1 MSAYAKLLKE
11 QRATAWESAKELL
24 DRAAAE
30 KRELTAEEQES
41 FDRIDDTIVSLD
53 ERAKVVAEAEQRT
66 ADFEALMSDLE
77 ERGMRKPEQAAGPD
91 IRDLFSGKV
100 SGVDFAVPG
109 DIQARALG
117 SGAGSAGKT
126 IPPSTMVAKLY
137 EELIQDSTVFGVSTL
152 LTTATGE
159 PMDFPRIKAVSDSTN
174 AKVAASS
181 QPVAEAGTIPT
192 VDPVFDKITITP
204 AKYGVLLQIPSE
216 LATDTVVDLTGYVAR
231 SAAQGIRNKAGATL
245 TATLIAGAANSTVNA
260 ATISAFTYDNVV
272 DIYHALPVPYRRDA
286 SWFVNDGFVK
296 TVRKL
301 KDSQNRPLWEPS
313 MQVGAPDTILGRPVV
328 IDPDV
333 PTTGASAK
341 VAVFG
346 DLSKNLIRQVG
357 QLRFETS
364 VDFAFSTDLTS
375 YRCLWRGGSG
385 VIDSRAM
392 VYATVSA

>member
-1 MSAYAKLLKE
+1 MSAYLKLLKE
-11 QRATAWESAKELL
+11 QRAQAWESGKELL
-24 DRAAAE
+24 DRATAE
-30 KRELTAEEQES
+30 KRELTAEEQVA
-41 FDRIDDTIVSLD
+41 FDKVSETIDALD
-53 ERAKVVAEAEQRT
+53 ARATDIAEREQRN
-66 ADFEALMSDLE
+66 ADFDALMTDLE
-77 ERGMRKPEQAAGPD
+77 ERGYRKPEQDAGPD
-91 IRDLFSGKV
+91 IRDLFSGKA
-100 SGVDFAVPG
+100 SAVDFAVPG
-109 DIQARALG
+109 DIHARALG

-152 LTTATGE
+152 LTTASGE

-216 LATDTVVDLTGYVAR
+216 LATDTVVDLTGYVAK

-245 TATLIAGAANSTVNA
+245 TATLIAGAATSSVNA
-260 ATISAFTYDNVV
+260 ATIAAFTYDNVV

-286 SWFVNDGFVK
+286 SWFVNDSFVK

-301 KDSQNRPLWEPS
+301 KDSQGRPLWEPS
-313 MQVGAPDTILGRPVV
+313 LQVGQPDTILGRPVV

-333 PTTGASAK
+333 PVSGASAK

-346 DLSKNLIRQVG
+346 DLSQNLIRQVG
-357 QLRFETS
+357 QIRFESS
-364 VDFAFSTDLTS
+364 VDFAFSTDLTT
-375 YRCLWRGGSG
+375 YRCIWRGGSG